1 MLVTMNPSL
10 EHSQRLLSYASPAL
24 IVILTLPAIWRF
36 AARLRRGK
44 NLKNETLYKDRDGVA
59 NEKSMAAYQTKH
71 CFAVIFVALGLG
83 SASSLT
89 LVVLGTVYHVS
100 DITPIWLLFWS
111 WILSLLQVL
120 DTFTETQIVTRSKR
134 GATSGLSFLLV
145 ALSAGIL
152 VSNQNL
158 GNRWSIGSAV
168 TLTAQICT
176 ALTIVVAFG
185 LIKRRPDVFAPD
197 GRPVERQFTSSLWTR
212 YSYNWS
218 SDLLDLA
225 ATKLIE
231 SPDLPAMDAHVRAA
245 DAKEAFKSI
254 ALKPDISLWLQVF
267 WAFRWQITFQWLM
280 VIASSILDS
289 APSLA
294 MFQLLRYLEART
306 EFDAIDP
313 KAWLCVAA
321 LLVATLAETLV
332 DYRVNWLM
340 WSEIGV
346 PIRAS
351 ITTLIYEKMMKI
363 KDCKEPPKD
372 DSTKSEEANKAING
386 KGQQPSGPDKDAAKT
401 QEAAEKAD
409 QSQQDIINMFAVDTN
424 QVGVFGAVNQFYVMF
439 ASKFVVSVVFLWLL
453 VGWESLAA
461 GMVAIVIAYPF
472 NKIFA
477 ARYGYFQKKLMKAR
491 DKKTKIISEA
501 LQGIRQIKF
510 SAVETEWAEKINAVR
525 DDELALL
532 WQTKLNNLYMTLC
545 GDIAP
550 IFLTVFALAT
560 YAYIYGDLL
569 PSVAFTAL
577 GVFMQLEGVLGMVPF
592 LFMMGMNAK
601 VSCDRIDAFLR
612 SAEKPENTYPG
623 DSIAFDRVSV
633 SFPSKFNTPQEANEG
648 EGNENEGEGE
658 DREADENRFV
668 LRDLTLN
675 FPNRSLSVILG
686 PTGSGKSLLLA
697 AILGEVDVLEG
708 NITVPRPPPAN
719 KRFDSKATAADWIL
733 SSSIAYVAQT
743 PWIENACIK
752 DNILFGLPFDEVRYG
767 KVLEACCLI
776 QDLDLFD
783 DGDLTEVGAQG
794 ISLSGGQKWRLTLAR
809 ALYSRAGILVLDDV
823 FSALDAHVG
832 KQIYDNALMGELS
845 YGRTRVL
852 ATHHA
857 SLCLPRA
864 EYAVCLSAGGLLE
877 HAGLVKELQQSPDF
891 GEILKAVKE
900 DVKQDQTQ
908 ESGKGVPNANVNGS
922 NAKAGKP
929 PKKLVEDEKRETGS
943 VKRSVYVA
951 YLKATG
957 GIPFWSFIFTFYI
970 IAQALTLSRSWWIKI
985 WTSSYNRAETIGREF
1000 YVHPGDTQFAIFSTP
1015 LPTNQTSISLP
1026 SFGIF
1031 ASDSI
1036 LSIRSLLFALRTE
1049 DVWAYVHPTPVGT
1062 IPPSPS
1068 GPHETAAF
1076 SIPIDVNN
1084 RSMRFYLAGYIA
1096 ISLVST
1102 VIDVGRYYFVYR
1114 GSLRASRNL
1123 FREMTYKVL
1132 RTPLRW
1138 LDTVPIGRILNRFT
1152 ADFQSVD
1159 SQLSSNF
1166 AQVLS
1171 SFLSIAGIMVAAF
1184 IVSPYIILLALILLG
1199 ICGRIALRYI
1209 RGARSIKRL
1218 ESIQKSPMISHF
1230 TTSLQGL
1237 STIRAFAHT
1246 AIFETRM
1253 HALIDSFTSATW
1265 HNWLFNTWVGFRMA
1279 MTGSIFSTLVAAFV
1293 ISSPTADASLGGF
1306 ALAFAMSYRQTVN
1319 MTLRLLASCELDMN
1333 AAERIFEYSSLD
1345 VESEAGVEIRA
1356 SWPEKGELQVKDLE
1370 VGYAEGLPSIIKGL
1384 TFHVEM
1390 NQRIGV
1396 VGRTGAGK
1404 STLSLALF
1412 RFLEARKGS
1421 IVIDGVDISTIKL
1434 HELRTRLAIIPQDPV
1449 LFSGTIR
1456 SNLDPFDEF
1465 SDFQLRQALQ
1475 RVHLVPSTDN
1485 TPVPEREISM
1495 GSSAA
1500 EALISASSTTVAEPV
1515 VAVKENSNIF
1525 LSLSSPISSSGAN
1538 LSQGQKQLLCLARAI
1553 LSRPKILLLDEAT
1566 SAVDKKTDT
1575 LIQRSIREE
1584 FSNTTLLVVAH
1595 RLSTVMD
1602 FDKILVMKDGAAAEF
1617 DTPREL
1623 LNIENGVFRGMVSQS
1638 GEKDELTKIVGGV

>member
-1 MLVTMNPSL
+1 
-10 EHSQRLLSYASPAL
+10 
-24 IVILTLPAIWRF
+24 IWRF
-36 AARLRRGK
+36 AARLRHGK
-44 NLKNETLYKDRDGVA
+44 SVKNETLYKDRDGAA

-100 DITPIWLLFWS
+100 NITPIWLLFWS

-134 GATSGLSFLLV
+134 GVTSGLSFLLV

-152 VSNQNL
+152 ISSENL
-158 GNRWSIGSAV
+158 GDRQSIGSTV

-176 ALTIVVAFG
+176 ALAIVVAFG
-185 LIKRRPDVFAPD
+185 LIKRRPDVFTPD

-254 ALKPDISLWLQVF
+254 ALKPDVSLWLQVF

-306 EFDAIDP
+306 EFDAIDH

-351 ITTLIYEKMMKI
+351 LTTLIYEKMMKI

-372 DSTKSEEANKAING
+372 DSKKSDDANKAFNG
-386 KGQQPSGPDKDAAKT
+386 MGQKPSGPDKDAAKK
-401 QEAAEKAD
+401 QEATKKAD

-477 ARYGYFQKKLMKAR
+477 TRYGSFQKKLMKAR

-510 SAVETEWAEKINAVR
+510 SAVETEWAEKINTVR

-612 SAEKPENTYPG
+612 SAEKPENTHPG

-633 SFPSKFNTPQEANEG
+633 SFPSKSNAPQEANEG
-648 EGNENEGEGE
+648 EGEGE
-658 DREADENRFV
+658 DGKADENRFI
-668 LRDLTLN
+668 LRDLNLR

-708 NITVPRPPPAN
+708 NITVPRPPSAS

-743 PWIENACIK
+743 PWIENASIK
-752 DNILFGLPFDEVRYG
+752 DNILFGLPLDEVRYG
-767 KVLEACCLI
+767 KVLEACALM

-845 YGRTRVL
+845 EGRTRVL

-857 SLCLPRA
+857 SLCLSRA
-864 EYAVCLSAGGLLE
+864 EYAVCLSAGGALE
-877 HAGLVKELQQSPDF
+877 HAGLVKEFQRSPDF

-908 ESGKGVPNANVNGS
+908 ESGRGVPNANINGS
-922 NAKAGKP
+922 AAKADKP

-985 WTSSYNRAETIGREF
+985 WTSSYDRAESVGREF
-1000 YVHPGDTQFAIFSTP
+1000 YVYPGETQFAKFNAP

-1026 SFGIF
+1026 GFGIL
-1031 ASDSI
+1031 ASASMF
-1036 LSIRSLLFALRTE
+1036 SMRSLLSALRTE
-1049 DVWAYVHPTPVGT
+1049 DVWA
-1062 IPPSPS
+1062 
-1068 GPHETAAF
+1068 
-1076 SIPIDVNN
+1076 
-1084 RSMRFYLAGYIA
+1084 
-1096 ISLVST
+1096 
-1102 VIDVGRYYFVYR
+1102 
-1114 GSLRASRNL
+1114 
-1123 FREMTYKVL
+1123 
-1132 RTPLRW
+1132 
-1138 LDTVPIGRILNRFT
+1138 
-1152 ADFQSVD
+1152 
-1159 SQLSSNF
+1159 
-1166 AQVLS
+1166 
-1171 SFLSIAGIMVAAF
+1171 
-1184 IVSPYIILLALILLG
+1184 IIILALILLG

-1230 TTSLQGL
+1230 TASLQGL

-1356 SWPEKGELQVKDLE
+1356 SWPETGELQVKDLE
-1370 VGYAEGLPSIIKGL
+1370 IGYAEGLPSIIKGL

-1485 TPVPEREISM
+1485 TPVPEPEIPV
-1495 GSSAA
+1495 GSSTAD
-1500 EALISASSTTVAEPV
+1500 ALSNATSTTAAEPV

-1617 DTPREL
+1617 DAPREL
-1623 LNIENGVFRGMVSQS
+1623 LNIKNGVFRGMVSQN
-1638 GEKDELTKIVGGV
+1638 GEKDELTKAVGGV

>member
-1 MLVTMNPSL
+1 MENL
-10 EHSQRLLSYASPAL
+10 QRLLSYASPAL

-36 AARLRRGK
+36 ATRLRHGK
-44 NLKNETLYKDRDGVA
+44 SVKKEVLYRDRDGVA
-59 NEKSMAAYQTKH
+59 NEDSMAEYQTKRS
-71 CFAVIFVALGLG
+71 FAVIFVALGLG

-89 LVVLGTVYHVS
+89 LVILATVYRAS
-100 DITPIWLLFWS
+100 YITPIWLLFWS
-111 WILSLLQVL
+111 WILSLLQVF
-120 DTFTETQIVTRSKR
+120 DTFAETQIVTRSKR
-134 GATSGLSFLLV
+134 GVTSALSFLLI
-145 ALSAGIL
+145 ALSAGLLI
-152 VSNQNL
+152 SSQDFD
-158 GNRWSIGSAV
+158 GSQYIGFTV

-176 ALTIVVAFG
+176 AVAIFFAFG
-185 LIKRRPDVFAPD
+185 LIKRRPDVFTPD
-197 GRPVERQFTSSLWTR
+197 GRLVERQFTSSLWTR

-254 ALKPDISLWLQVF
+254 ALKPSVSLWLQVF
-267 WAFRWQITFQWLM
+267 WAFRWQITFQWLL

-289 APSLA
+289 APPLA

-321 LLVATLAETLV
+321 LLLATLAETLV

-351 ITTLIYEKMMKI
+351 LTTLIYEKMMKI
-363 KDCKEPPKD
+363 NDCKEPPKN
-372 DSTKSEEANKAING
+372 DSGKPDEADKAING
-386 KGQQPSGPDKDAAKT
+386 GAQKPNGPAKGVAKT
-401 QEAAEKAD
+401 KEATKKAD

-424 QVGVFGAVNQFYVMF
+424 QVGVFGAVNQFYIMF

-461 GMVAIVIAYPF
+461 GMIAIVVAYPF

-477 ARYGYFQKKLMKAR
+477 TRYGSFQKRLMQAR
-491 DKKTKIISEA
+491 DKKTKVISEA

-510 SAVETEWAEKINAVR
+510 SAVESEWAKKINAVR

-532 WQTKLNNLYMTLC
+532 WQTKINNLYMTLC

-601 VSCDRIDAFLR
+601 VSCDRIDVFLR

-623 DSIAFDRVSV
+623 DSIAFERVSV
-633 SFPSKFNTPQEANEG
+633 SFPSNSNVPKEVD
-648 EGNENEGEGE
+648 ENEGQDEDGKSGE
-658 DREADENRFV
+658 SRFI
-668 LRDLTLN
+668 LRDLTLK

-733 SSSIAYVAQT
+733 PSSIAYVAQT
-743 PWIENACIK
+743 PWIENATIK
-752 DNILFGLPFDEVRYG
+752 DNILFGLPFDEVRYN
-767 KVLEACCLI
+767 KVLRACALT
-776 QDLDLFD
+776 QDLELFD

-832 KQIYDNALMGELS
+832 KEIYDNALMGELS
-845 YGRTRVL
+845 EGRTRVL

-864 EYAVCLSAGGLLE
+864 EYAVYLSAGGALE
-877 HAGLVKELQQSPDF
+877 RAGLVKELQQSPDF
-891 GEILKAVKE
+891 GEILKVYI
-900 DVKQDQTQ
+900 KQDQTQ
-908 ESGKGVPNANVNGS
+908 EPEGGAPNANGS
-922 NAKAGKP
+922 GSTAKADKSP
-929 PKKLVEDEKRETGS
+929 PKKLVEDEQRETGS

-985 WTSSYNRAETIGREF
+985 WTSSYAHVKSISQGL
-1000 YVHPGDTQFAIFSTP
+1000 YAYPGETQFSSFNIP
-1015 LPTNQTSISLP
+1015 LAKNHTSAGLP
-1026 SFGIF
+1026 GFGIF
-1031 ASDSI
+1031 A
-1036 LSIRSLLFALRTE
+1036 LSTRNLLFAQRPE
-1049 DVWAYVHPTPVGT
+1049 DVSTYAHH
-1062 IPPSPS
+1062 IPIASFSSSPS
-1068 GPHETAAF
+1068 GSHDTAAF
-1076 SIPIDVNN
+1076 SLPIDVSN
-1084 RSMRFYLAGYIA
+1084 RSIRFYLAGYIA
-1096 ISLVST
+1096 ISMVST
-1102 VIDVGRYYFVYR
+1102 IIDVGRYYFVYR

-1123 FREMTYKVL
+1123 FREMTYNVL

-1138 LDTVPIGRILNRFT
+1138 LDTVPTGRILNRFT

-1184 IVSPYIILLALILLG
+1184 IVIILLALILLG

-1230 TTSLQGL
+1230 TASLQGL
-1237 STIRAFAHT
+1237 STIRAFANT
-1246 AIFETRM
+1246 AVFETRM
-1253 HALIDSFTSATW
+1253 HALIDSFTSATV
-1265 HNWLFNTWVGFRMA
+1265 LGFRMA

-1293 ISSPTADASLGGF
+1293 ISSPRADASLGGF

-1333 AAERIFEYSSLD
+1333 AAERIFEYSSLAI
-1345 VESEAGVEIRA
+1345 ESEAGVETRA
-1356 SWPEKGELQVKDLE
+1356 SWPETGELQVKDLE
-1370 VGYAEGLPSIIKGL
+1370 VGYAEGLPSILKGL
-1384 TFHVEM
+1384 TFHVDM

-1475 RVHLVPSTDN
+1475 RVHLIPSTDN
-1485 TPVPEREISM
+1485 TPVPESENS
-1495 GSSAA
+1495 GDSSTAEASSNATSRTAA
-1500 EALISASSTTVAEPV
+1500 EPA

-1566 SAVDKKTDT
+1566 SAVDKKTDS

-1602 FDKILVMKDGAAAEF
+1602 FDKILVMKDGAAVEF
-1617 DTPREL
+1617 DSPREL
-1623 LNIENGVFRGMVSQS
+1623 LNIENGVFMGMVSQS
-1638 GEKDELTKIVGGV
+1638 GEKDELTKAVGGA

>member
-1 MLVTMNPSL
+1 MNPAMENL
-10 EHSQRLLSYASPAL
+10 QRLLSYASPAL

-36 AARLRRGK
+36 ATRLRHGK
-44 NLKNETLYKDRDGVA
+44 SVKKEVLYRDRDGVA
-59 NEKSMAAYQTKH
+59 NEDSMAEYQTKRS
-71 CFAVIFVALGLG
+71 FAVIFVALGLG

-89 LVVLGTVYHVS
+89 LVILATVYRAS
-100 DITPIWLLFWS
+100 YITPIWLLFWS
-111 WILSLLQVL
+111 WILSLLQVF
-120 DTFTETQIVTRSKR
+120 DTFAETQIVTRSKR
-134 GATSGLSFLLV
+134 GVTSALSFLLI
-145 ALSAGIL
+145 ALSAGLLI
-152 VSNQNL
+152 SSQDFD
-158 GNRWSIGSAV
+158 GSQYIGFTV

-176 ALTIVVAFG
+176 AVAIFFAFG
-185 LIKRRPDVFAPD
+185 LIKRRPDVFTPD
-197 GRPVERQFTSSLWTR
+197 GRLVERQFTSSLWTR

-254 ALKPDISLWLQVF
+254 ALKPSVSLWLQVF
-267 WAFRWQITFQWLM
+267 WAFRWQITFQWLL

-289 APSLA
+289 APPLA

-321 LLVATLAETLV
+321 LLLATLAETLV

-351 ITTLIYEKMMKI
+351 LTTLIYEKMMKI
-363 KDCKEPPKD
+363 NDCKEPPKN
-372 DSTKSEEANKAING
+372 DSGKPDEADKAING
-386 KGQQPSGPDKDAAKT
+386 GAQKPNGPAKGVAKT
-401 QEAAEKAD
+401 KEATKKAD

-424 QVGVFGAVNQFYVMF
+424 QVGVFGAVNQFYIMF

-461 GMVAIVIAYPF
+461 GMIAIVVAYPF

-477 ARYGYFQKKLMKAR
+477 TRYGSFQKRLMQAR
-491 DKKTKIISEA
+491 DKKTKVISEA

-510 SAVETEWAEKINAVR
+510 SAVESEWAKKINAVR

-532 WQTKLNNLYMTLC
+532 WQTKINNLYMTLC

-601 VSCDRIDAFLR
+601 VS

-623 DSIAFDRVSV
+623 DSIAFERVSV
-633 SFPSKFNTPQEANEG
+633 SFPSNSNVPKEVD
-648 EGNENEGEGE
+648 ENEGQDEDGKSGE
-658 DREADENRFV
+658 SRFI
-668 LRDLTLN
+668 LRDLTLK

-733 SSSIAYVAQT
+733 PSSIAYVAQT
-743 PWIENACIK
+743 PWIENATIK
-752 DNILFGLPFDEVRYG
+752 DNILFGLPFDEVRYN
-767 KVLEACCLI
+767 KVLRACALT
-776 QDLDLFD
+776 QDLELFD

-832 KQIYDNALMGELS
+832 KEIYDNALMGELS
-845 YGRTRVL
+845 EGRTRVL

-864 EYAVCLSAGGLLE
+864 EYAVYLSAGGALE
-877 HAGLVKELQQSPDF
+877 RAGLVKELQQSPDF

-900 DVKQDQTQ
+900 DIKQDQTQ
-908 ESGKGVPNANVNGS
+908 EPEGGAPNANGS
-922 NAKAGKP
+922 GSTAKADKSP
-929 PKKLVEDEKRETGS
+929 PKKLVEDEQRETGS

-985 WTSSYNRAETIGREF
+985 WTSSYAHVKSISQGL
-1000 YVHPGDTQFAIFSTP
+1000 YAYPGETQFSSFNIP
-1015 LPTNQTSISLP
+1015 LAKNHTSAGLP
-1026 SFGIF
+1026 GFGIF
-1031 ASDSI
+1031 A
-1036 LSIRSLLFALRTE
+1036 LSTRNLLFAQRPE
-1049 DVWAYVHPTPVGT
+1049 DVSTYAHH
-1062 IPPSPS
+1062 IPIASFSSSPS
-1068 GPHETAAF
+1068 GSHDTAAF
-1076 SIPIDVNN
+1076 SLPID
-1084 RSMRFYLAGYIA
+1084 
-1096 ISLVST
+1096 
-1102 VIDVGRYYFVYR
+1102 
-1114 GSLRASRNL
+1114 
-1123 FREMTYKVL
+1123 
-1132 RTPLRW
+1132 
-1138 LDTVPIGRILNRFT
+1138 
-1152 ADFQSVD
+1152 SVD

-1230 TTSLQGL
+1230 TASLQGL
-1237 STIRAFAHT
+1237 STIRAFANT
-1246 AIFETRM
+1246 AVFETRM
-1253 HALIDSFTSATW
+1253 HALIDSFTSAT
-1265 HNWLFNTWVGFRMA
+1265 
-1279 MTGSIFSTLVAAFV
+1279 
-1293 ISSPTADASLGGF
+1293 
-1306 ALAFAMSYRQTVN
+1306 
-1319 MTLRLLASCELDMN
+1319 TLRLLASCELDMN
-1333 AAERIFEYSSLD
+1333 AAERIFEYSSLAI
-1345 VESEAGVEIRA
+1345 ESEAGVETRA
-1356 SWPEKGELQVKDLE
+1356 SWPETGELQVKDLE
-1370 VGYAEGLPSIIKGL
+1370 VGYAEGLPSILKGL
-1384 TFHVEM
+1384 TFHVDM

-1475 RVHLVPSTDN
+1475 RVHLIPSTDN
-1485 TPVPEREISM
+1485 TPVPESENS
-1495 GSSAA
+1495 GDSSTAEASSNATSRTAA
-1500 EALISASSTTVAEPV
+1500 EPA

-1566 SAVDKKTDT
+1566 SAVDKKTDS

-1602 FDKILVMKDGAAAEF
+1602 FDKILVMKDGAAVEF
-1617 DTPREL
+1617 DSPREL
-1623 LNIENGVFRGMVSQS
+1623 LNIENGVFMGMVSQS
-1638 GEKDELTKIVGGV
+1638 GEKDELTKAVGGA